1 MNLAGRKTE
10 EDLEKEGKALR
21 SNLQEEEKKKKV
33 GEGLVVDKIELKYI

>member
-21 SNLQEEEKKKKV
+21 SNLQEEEKKKV
-33 GEGLVVDKIELKYI
+33 GEGVVVDKIELKYI